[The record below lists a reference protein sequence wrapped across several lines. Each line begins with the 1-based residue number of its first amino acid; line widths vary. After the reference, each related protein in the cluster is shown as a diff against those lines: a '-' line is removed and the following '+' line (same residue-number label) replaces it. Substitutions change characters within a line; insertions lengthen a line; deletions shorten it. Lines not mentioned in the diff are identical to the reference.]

1 MKKKIKKIVK
11 HLKDDAKMFKKER
24 LEDKKLI
31 KSLKSVPKKVKK
43 IASKAKNKK
52 IADVMEE
59 FKEGTLRSGSKR
71 GPKVTSRKQALAI
84 ALSEARKK
92 KAVKKKKK

>member
-11 HLKDDAKMFKKER
+11 HLKDDSKMFKKER

-43 IASKAKNKK
+43 IASKSKNKK

-59 FKEGTLRSGSKR
+59 FKEGTLRS
-71 GPKVTSRKQALAI
+71 
-84 ALSEARKK
+84 
-92 KAVKKKKK
+92 